1 VRKTLRNVTA
11 VKQPRTVSSVS
22 LGHGVNEFFSVIIPP
37 IIPLLVSDLGISYAQ
52 AGFLLTVFFLMY
64 SVFQLPAGL
73 LADRIGK
80 KRLLVAGFAG
90 MSGAII
96 LASVAISYE
105 MLIFAQVIS
114 GVSGSTFH
122 PAGMSLISDVESD
135 ETEGKA
141 MGVFGFGGM
150 VGTMASPVVVGGIAV
165 VAGWRIALAAAAVL
179 GVTVTIVFI
188 VAFDDED
195 ERTGKRS
202 ESALGDGGRPQTI
215 QEGFQFIRRIINV
228 PLTSGVLI
236 LLCVTILVSIQSRA
250 IQTFTTAY
258 IADGAGAG
266 TSVGNLGFFAL
277 LLGGSISS
285 LWAGDLADRFDRGT
299 LGVVAGVGTAIL
311 VAATLLV
318 PTVAGTATSW
328 ILLIVLSLW
337 FFAIGAV
344 MYACVPVKN
353 ALISE
358 EAEQQYSGSLFGVV
372 QTSSA
377 AGSAIGPSLLGAVAT
392 NWGVA
397 AAYPA
402 IAAISLL
409 LAGLFGLLSLY
420 G

>member
-1 VRKTLRNVTA
+1 M
-11 VKQPRTVSSVS
+11 
-22 LGHGVNEFFSVIIPP
+22 
-37 IIPLLVSDLGISYAQ
+37 GISYAQ

-64 SVFQLPAGL
+64 SIFQLPAGL

-96 LASVAISYE
+96 LASTAVNYE
-105 MLIFAQVIS
+105 MLILAQVGS
-114 GVSGSTFH
+114 GISGSTFH
-122 PAGMSLISDVESD
+122 PAGMSLISDVESE

-150 VGTMASPVVVGGIAV
+150 VGTMASPVFVGGLAV

-179 GVTVTIVFI
+179 GVVVTVVF
-188 VAFDDED
+188 VLMFDSDD
-195 ERTGKRS
+195 ERTEGQS
-202 ESALGDGGRPQTI
+202 EQALGDGGRPQTVR
-215 QEGFQFIRRIINV
+215 EGFQFIKRTVNV
-228 PLTSGVLI
+228 PFTSGVLI
-236 LLCVTILVSIQSRA
+236 LMSVTVLVSIQSRA

-258 IADGAGAG
+258 IADGVGAGA
-266 TSVGNLGFFAL
+266 SVGNLGFFAL

-285 LWAGDLADRFDRGT
+285 LWAGSLADRFDRGT
-299 LGVVAGVGTAIL
+299 LGLVAGVGTASL
-311 VAATLLV
+311 VAATVLVPMMAETVVSWLLLV
-318 PTVAGTATSW
+318 
-328 ILLIVLSLW
+328 ILSIW
-337 FFAIGAV
+337 FFVIGAV

-358 EAEQQYSGSLFGVV
+358 EAEQEYSGSLFGIV

-377 AGSAIGPSLLGAVAT
+377 TGSAIGPSLLGAIAT

-402 IAAISLL
+402 IAGISLL
-409 LAGLFGLLSLY
+409 LAGLFALLSWY